1 MIDAIYFD
9 GLSTRRNPVT
19 LIIHKR
25 VIVMRGEGIRRNAR
39 LSQVNI
45 SERLEHAPRI
55 LRFADGATVEIA
67 DRRFEKMLR
76 ANRYRESTVVK
87 WQQNWPFSLL
97 ALITLVV
104 VLIGAYQWGLPWA
117 ADEIAQHLPPSLEQK
132 LGDESLVQ
140 LDKHL
145 MQPSN
150 LSVEAQARLKNS
162 FARMKQPHGDKTHY
176 RLEFRSSKIGR
187 DGRALLGP
195 NALALPNGVI
205 VMTDELV
212 TLAGDDHA
220 VLGVLSH
227 ELGHVRHHHSTRR
240 LLQGMGVGVVIN
252 FLIGD
257 VSSALA
263 TIPTFLLDQS
273 YSRDFERESDQ
284 YAIDM
289 MRKNGLP
296 LSPMAE
302 LFAMMGDERER
313 RDDRVKP
320 RRSTKSKK
328 TRAASMDYLSSH
340 PSDEERI
347 ATLRAADGKR

>member
-1 MIDAIYFD
+1 
-9 GLSTRRNPVT
+9 
-19 LIIHKR
+19 
-25 VIVMRGEGIRRNAR
+25 
-39 LSQVNI
+39 
-45 SERLEHAPRI
+45 
-55 LRFADGATVEIA
+55 
-67 DRRFEKMLR
+67 
-76 ANRYRESTVVK
+76 
-87 WQQNWPFSLL
+87 
-97 ALITLVV
+97 V
-104 VLIGAYQWGLPWA
+104 VLIGAYQWGLPRA
-117 ADEIAQHLPPSLEQK
+117 ADEIAQHLPSSLEQK

>member
-25 VIVMRGEGIRRNAR
+25 VIVMRGEGVRRNAR
-39 LSQVNI
+39 LSQVGI

-67 DRRFEKMLR
+67 DRKFDKMLR
-76 ANRYRESTVVK
+76 ANRYRI
-87 WQQNWPFSLL
+87 SLV
-97 ALITLVV
+97 A
-104 VLIGAYQWGLPWA
+104 VLISGYQWGLPWA
-117 ADEIAQHLPPSLEQK
+117 ADEIAQRLPPSLEQK
-132 LGDESLVQ
+132 LGDESLVL
-140 LDKHL
+140 LDEHL
-145 MQPSN
+145 VQPSKLN
-150 LSVEAQARLKNS
+150 PADQARLRNL
-162 FARMKQPHGDKTHY
+162 FAGMKQPHGGKTHY

-212 TLAGDDHA
+212 TLARDDHA

-240 LLQGMGVGVVIN
+240 LLQGMGVGVVVN

-257 VSSALA
+257 VSGALA
-263 TIPTFLLDQS
+263 AVPTFLLDQS

-289 MRKNGLP
+289 MRANGLP
-296 LSPMAE
+296 LSPMAD
-302 LFAMMGDERER
+302 LFASMGDEREHR
-313 RDDRVKP
+313 HDRAGKP